1 MGSSSSTGRRRG
13 NTSSNNSSSSSY
25 PATRNRRAGASSA
38 STYPGQQQNV
48 QHDTRW
54 VNNNTST
61 TPTPIGNGRITTPNN
76 RINANSRGRDT
87 RNGSNNTTS
96 SAATSSVGASTI
108 SGGSSNTSSNN
119 ATTLSRPG
127 AYSISREGAGPTQ
140 VFRVQIPSEVRPGQ
154 EFQVSSRIF
163 VVSIVYNCLLFE
175 YR

>member
-13 NTSSNNSSSSSY
+13 NTSSNNSSSSY

-38 STYPGQQQNV
+38 STYPGQHQQNV

-61 TPTPIGNGRITTPNN
+61 ASSSAPTPIGNGRVTTPTN
-76 RINANSRGRDT
+76 RINTNSRGRDT
-87 RNGSNNTTS
+87 RNSSNNTTS
-96 SAATSSVGASTI
+96 SAATSSSVGASTTV
-108 SGGSSNTSSNN
+108 SGSNSSSNN

-154 EFQVSSRIF
+154 EFQVSVQF
-163 VVSIVYNCLLFE
+163 FFCLYIHLQI
-175 YR
+175 

>member
-13 NTSSNNSSSSSY
+13 NTSSNNSSSSH
-25 PATRNRRAGASSA
+25 PATRNRRAGASS
-38 STYPGQQQNV
+38 TYPGQHQQSV
-48 QHDTRW
+48 QHDRW

-61 TPTPIGNGRITTPNN
+61 ASSSAPTPIGNGRITTPNN

-87 RNGSNNTTS
+87 RNGSNIS
-96 SAATSSVGASTI
+96 SAGTSSVGASTI
-108 SGGSSNTSSNN
+108 SGSNTSSNN

-163 VVSIVYNCLLFE
+163 DVSIVYLQVEILLFE
-175 YR
+175 

>member
-1 MGSSSSTGRRRG
+1 MGSSSSTRRRG
-13 NTSSNNSSSSSY
+13 NTSSNNSSSSY

-38 STYPGQQQNV
+38 STYPGQNV

-54 VNNNTST
+54 QNNNTST

-96 SAATSSVGASTI
+96 SAATSSSVGASTI
-108 SGGSSNTSSNN
+108 SGGSNTSSNN

-163 VVSIVYNCLLFE
+163 CFTV
-175 YR
+175 